1 MTDNTLHAE
10 CGIVHCFYFLATII
24 LVATGLIHGPDVL
37 FYIGAGLFLL
47 PFAVWILAFAGAPLA
62 LTVWGV
68 VLLVKHPSAGV
79 PVAMVFVGFNL
90 IMIATHGCSAS
101 FFFLFFG
108 CFSARAIPIWICS
121 IWYLCRTSYYQ
132 RKAVVLEA
140 LVVNR
145 FTEENNSEENNLSLG
160 YYWVG
165 EYEAP
170 SLQYVKLNSDEKQT
184 AIQLF
189 HNGDQQGA
197 EKNGLEECCKEEEEV
212 CYKMQQR
219 FQKKFLVTEDL
230 YHAAS
235 LELLVLPGRPNQAML
250 TNPLYYKRREAKSVS
265 IILFFIASGFSVPGF
280 VIPLKIWIAND
291 NDNDRLDDVPFP
303 LCTQIVWQTYVPY
316 ISLLLMVMLLQVIG
330 FGMNTKRGNLKPWQG
345 AEKNGLEEC
354 CKEEEEVCYKMQQRF
369 QKKFLVTE
377 DLYQAASLELL
388 VLPGRP
394 NQAMLTKPLEDKR
407 RDAKVLSIFCFFFS
421 GMFSVPGIVIP
432 LKILIASR
440 SDIYGPDDL
449 LMCSQIV
456 WQTYVPYVS
465 LLLIVILLVSYGLW
479 NEYQK
484 GEFEAVTVHPAGEQ
498 ELTVVGPQKKK
509 EDEYHHI
516 NDDATA
522 CTRELDYDDETVCTR
537 ELDNDGETACSREP
551 VGTGRNRAFLV

>member
-79 PVAMVFVGFNL
+79 PVAMVFVGFNI
-90 IMIATHGCSAS
+90 IMIATHDCLAS
-101 FFFLFFG
+101 VFFLLFG
-108 CFSARAIPIWICS
+108 CASAQTIPIWICS

-132 RKAVVLEA
+132 QKAVVLEA

-145 FTEENNSEENNLSLG
+145 FTEENNSEENNLSLD

-316 ISLLLMVMLLQVIG
+316 ISLLLMVMLL
-330 FGMNTKRGNLKPWQG
+330 
-345 AEKNGLEEC
+345 
-354 CKEEEEVCYKMQQRF
+354 
-369 QKKFLVTE
+369 
-377 DLYQAASLELL
+377 
-388 VLPGRP
+388 
-394 NQAMLTKPLEDKR
+394 
-407 RDAKVLSIFCFFFS
+407 
-421 GMFSVPGIVIP
+421 
-432 LKILIASR
+432 
-440 SDIYGPDDL
+440 
-449 LMCSQIV
+449 
-456 WQTYVPYVS
+456 
-465 LLLIVILLVSYGLW
+465 VSYRLW

-484 GEFEAVTVHPAGEQ
+484 GEFEAVIVQPAGEQ

-509 EDEYHHI
+509 EDKSHHI

-537 ELDNDGETACSREP
+537 ELDNDGETACTREP